1 MTASTDWKKAP
12 ANQTV
17 CYCNNV
23 SKEEIVRAIAKGAE
37 TVEAVTSLT
46 GAGKGADCAT
56 KNPAGRCCCTDIQ
69 ALVDAYLPALK
80 AMKSGCSCGCS
91 CGGNC

>member
-12 ANQTV
+12 ASQTV

-23 SKEEIVRAIAKGAE
+23 NKEQIVRAISRGAE

-46 GAGKGADCAT
+46 GAGKGSECAT
-56 KNPAGRCCCTDIQ
+56 KNPSGRCCRPDIQ
-69 ALVDAYLPALK
+69 ALIDAYLPALK
-80 AMKSGCSCGCS
+80 AIKSGCT
-91 CGGNC
+91 

>member
-17 CYCNNV
+17 CHCNNI
-23 SKEEIVRAIAKGAE
+23 SKETIVRAIAKGAE
-37 TVEAVTSLT
+37 TVGEVTRLT
-46 GAGKGADCAT
+46 GAGKGTECAT

-69 ALVDAYLPALK
+69 ALIDSYLPALR
-80 AMKSGCSCGCS
+80 AMKSACT
-91 CGGNC
+91 

>member
-23 SKEEIVRAIAKGAE
+23 SKEAIVRAIAKGAE

-46 GAGKGADCAT
+46 GAGKGGECAT
-56 KNPAGRCCCTDIQ
+56 KNPSGRCCCTDIQ

-80 AMKSGCSCGCS
+80 AIKSGCT
-91 CGGNC
+91 

>member
-23 SKEEIVRAIAKGAE
+23 SKEEVVRAIAKGAE
-37 TVEAVTSLT
+37 TLEEITRLT

-56 KNPAGRCCCTDIQ
+56 KNPSGRCCCTDIQ
-69 ALVDAYLPALK
+69 ALVEAYLPALR
-80 AMKSGCSCGCS
+80 AMKNGCT
-91 CGGNC
+91 